1 MCDLNEIC
9 NKKANALAVAAE
21 LLLTLDSL
29 EEGLEVSGTETL
41 ETTTLD
47 DLDEDSRTILNGLGE
62 DLEQVST
69 LIEINKDV
77 QLLDNIQILLD
88 LGRRVSKTETQ
99 VLIVGRR
106 NRQELHTAGT
116 EVGDGLD
123 DVLGVEGDVLD
134 TGTAIVLAVLSNLGL
149 LLSGGGLVDGHLDL
163 LGGVGHDDGA
173 EGRVLGVD
181 LGVVDGP
188 EAVEAQL
195 LLVHLAGLEHLTI
208 RLVTDAVVNVVQ
220 SNDRKELL
228 EGILVAGKGESG
240 HEDTLVTVTLDESVL
255 GITVGGNGSQPDR
268 TMLIL
273 QLVGGLDRAS
283 ALLDGTGVDGV
294 DIVDG
299 EGNILD
305 TVTVEGEVVGEDLVV
320 GVEGRLED
328 EGDGILLDDVGAD
341 VAGAGLKAR
350 VGDLLEAEAGGIEG
364 SSLLGV
370 SDPEGDMVESLVV
383 SDVLLEQGVNW
394 E

>member
-1 MCDLNEIC
+1 MRFVTR
-9 NKKANALAVAAE
+9 KQNALAVAAE
-21 LLLTLDSL
+21 LLLALDGL
-29 EEGLEVSGTETL
+29 EESLEVSGTETL

-47 DLDEDSRTILNGLGE
+47 DLDEDSGTILNGLGE

-69 LIEINKDV
+69 LIEINKNI
-77 QLLDNIQILLD
+77 QLLDDIQILLD

-106 NRQELHTAGT
+106 DRQELHTTGT

-134 TGTAIVLAVLSNLGL
+134 TGTAVVLAVLGDLGL
-149 LLSGGGLVDGHLDL
+149 LLSGSGLVDGHLDL

-173 EGRVLGVD
+173 ESRVLGVD
-181 LGVVDGP
+181 LGVIDGP

-195 LLVHLAGLEHLTI
+195 LLVHLAGLEHLTVG
-208 RLVTDAVVNVVQ
+208 LVADAVVNVVQ
-220 SNDRKELL
+220 SNDGKELL
-228 EGILVAGKGESG
+228 EGILVAGEGESG
-240 HEDTLVTVTLDESVL
+240 HEETLVTVTLDESVL

-268 TMLIL
+268 TVLIL
-273 QLVGGLDRAS
+273 QLMGSLDRAS
-283 ALLDGTGVDGV
+283 ALLDGAGVDGV

-299 EGNILD
+299 EGDILD
-305 TVTVEGEVVGEDLVV
+305 TVTVEGEVVREDLVV

-341 VAGAGLKAR
+341 VAGAGLETR
-350 VGDLLEAEAGGIEG
+350 VGDLLEAEAGGVEG
-364 SSLLGV
+364 SGLLGV

-383 SDVLLEQGVNW
+383 SDVLLE
-394 E
+394 